1 MNHIK
6 TYSARASSF
15 LVIMPYTNVRYELVA
30 NNPYEILELEVEFGV
45 IVWSSDWDMIFE
57 RPAHEVSLT
66 IIELSL

>member
-1 MNHIK
+1 
-6 TYSARASSF
+6 
-15 LVIMPYTNVRYELVA
+15 MPYTNVRYELVA
-30 NNPYEILELEVEFGV
+30 NNPYEILELEVEFGI